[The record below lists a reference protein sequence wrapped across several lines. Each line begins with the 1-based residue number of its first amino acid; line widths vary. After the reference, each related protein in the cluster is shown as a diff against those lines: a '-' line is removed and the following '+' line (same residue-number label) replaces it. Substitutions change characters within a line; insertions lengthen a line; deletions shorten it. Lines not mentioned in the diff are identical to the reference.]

1 MEENLISSFVLHAL
15 TRYFAWHVEL
25 FFTAEEFATFWEG
38 HRALPLRKLQLRY
51 IRRDGMPHSPF
62 REHDSVSVDLFMLRR
77 HRRRFE
83 AYLTKTFPAVRT
95 NPGKHS
101 R

>member
-1 MEENLISSFVLHAL
+1 MPDRELMEVKG
-15 TRYFAWHVEL
+15 T
-25 FFTAEEFATFWEG
+25 
-38 HRALPLRKLQLRY
+38 KRY

-62 REHDSVSVDLFMLRR
+62 RDHDCVSVDLFMLRR

-83 AYLTKTFPAVRT
+83 AYLKDTFPVVRT